1 MDLEPTDTYGFVTDR
16 QALRL
21 LTVMNVLR
29 EWEREMP
36 AQLIATFLYVASHN
50 DCPKSDLVK
59 PINEGGLGFTE
70 ASASRNTDCLAKI
83 HRLRDEKGKRRQG
96 LGLITKYS
104 DPELDG
110 RLKFLKLTPQGEAL
124 IAQLK
129 QLLYG

>member
-1 MDLEPTDTYGFVTDR
+1 
-16 QALRL
+16 
-21 LTVMNVLR
+21 MNVLR

-59 PINEGGLGFTE
+59 PIKEGGLGFTE

-83 HRLRDEKGKRRQG
+83 HRLRNEDGKRREG
-96 LGLITKYS
+96 LGLIKKYS
-104 DPELDG
+104 DPDRDK

-124 IAQLK
+124 NAQLK
-129 QLLYG
+129 QILYG

>member
-1 MDLEPTDTYGFVTDR
+1 MNPANFDGFVTDR
-16 QALRL
+16 QTLKL
-21 LTVMNVLR
+21 LAVMNVLR

-59 PINEGGLGFTE
+59 PIEEGGLGFTE

-83 HRLRDEKGKRRQG
+83 HRLRDEDGKRRQG
-96 LGLITKYS
+96 LGLIKKYS
-104 DPELDG
+104 DPERDG

-124 IAQLK
+124 NCQLK
-129 QLLYG
+129 QILYG

>member
-1 MDLEPTDTYGFVTDR
+1 MDPSSFDGFVTDR
-16 QALRL
+16 QTLKL
-21 LTVMNVLR
+21 LAVMNVLR

-59 PINEGGLGFTE
+59 PIEEGGLGFTE

-83 HRLRDEKGKRRQG
+83 HRLRDEDGKRRQG
-96 LGLITKYS
+96 LGLIKKYS
-104 DPELDG
+104 DPERDG

-124 IAQLK
+124 NCQLK
-129 QLLYG
+129 QILYG